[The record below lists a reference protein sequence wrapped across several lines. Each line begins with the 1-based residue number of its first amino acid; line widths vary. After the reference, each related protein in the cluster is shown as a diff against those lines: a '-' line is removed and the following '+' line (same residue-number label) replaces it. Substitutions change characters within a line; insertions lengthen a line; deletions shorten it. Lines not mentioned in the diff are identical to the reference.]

1 MINLDEIKIDEVGA
15 KEIIDF
21 VHDAKFNPKNQQK
34 YFFNEAMSYYKEL
47 CKISKQ
53 IVDFQEAFKAVYA
66 NEKEIADNAVS
77 ISQLNEALASLKN
90 YVDEEISSIE
100 TQLSAKLVDVEITGT
115 GFIPGEE
122 YIEDGVKHIELNVS
136 SEAGGTVTSII
147 AGNGLTGGTITGTG
161 TIAIDPSIVALVSSL
176 SNYVAKADATGYGDI
191 LTKTEASSEYVAKE
205 DATGYDD
212 ILTQANATNTYV
224 AKADAAGY
232 DDILTETD
240 AASTYVAKAD
250 AIGYDDILTRAEAGI
265 DYVAKEDAIGYAD
278 ILTKTEASNEY
289 ASKSTIRNNI
299 SVSVTP
305 TALGTLQ
312 PWDNNSYY
320 GYSADIAVNGVT
332 ASTLIENMVAGTA
345 LMNKIAP
352 FVDTKTNAITVYTH
366 TNESLVGIINVL
378 VTREV

>member
-176 SNYVAKADATGYGDI
+176 SNYVAKADAVGYDDI
-191 LTKTEASSEYVAKE
+191 LTKTEASS
-205 DATGYDD
+205 D
-212 ILTQANATNTYV
+212 YV
-224 AKADAAGY
+224 AKADAVGY
-232 DDILTETD
+232 DDILTEAN

-250 AIGYDDILTRAEAGI
+250 AT
-265 DYVAKEDAIGYAD
+265 GYAD

-289 ASKSTIRNNI
+289 ASKSIIRNNI

-305 TALGTLQ
+305 SALGTPQ
-312 PWDNNSYY
+312 AWDSSNYY
-320 GYSADIAVNGVT
+320 GYSADITVSGVS
-332 ASTLIENMVAGTA
+332 ASTLIENMVTGTA

-352 FVDTKTNAITVYTH
+352 FVDTKANTITVYTH
-366 TNESLVGIINVL
+366 TNESLVDTIYTL

>member
-21 VHDAKFNPKNQQK
+21 VHDARFNPKNQQK
-34 YFFNEAMSYYKEL
+34 YFFDEAMSYYKEL

-77 ISQLNEALASLKN
+77 VSQLNEALASLKS
-90 YVDEEISSIE
+90 YVDKEISSIE
-100 TQLSAKLVDVEITGT
+100 TQLNGKLVDVEITGT
-115 GFIPGEE
+115 GFIPGES
-122 YIEDGVKHIELNVS
+122 YIEDGVKHIEMNVA
-136 SEAGGTVTSII
+136 SEAGGTVTSIT
-147 AGNGLTGGTITGTG
+147 AGTGLRGGTITGTG
-161 TIAIDPSIVALVSSL
+161 TIEIDPTIVALVSQL
-176 SNYVAKADATGYGDI
+176 SNYVAKANAPGYDDI
-191 LTKTEASSEYVAKE
+191 LTKTEAASDYVAKE

-212 ILTQANATNTYV
+212 ILTETNAASTYVAKADAPGYDDILTKTEATSDYVAKEDATGYDDILTETNAATTYV

-232 DDILTETD
+232 
-240 AASTYVAKAD
+240 
-250 AIGYDDILTRAEAGI
+250 
-265 DYVAKEDAIGYAD
+265 AD
-278 ILTKTEASNEY
+278 ILTKTEAANEY
-289 ASKSTIRNNI
+289 AAKSTIRNNI

-305 TALGTLQ
+305 SALGTPQ
-312 PWDNNSYY
+312 AWDSSNYY
-320 GYSADIAVNGVT
+320 GYSADVT
-332 ASTLIENMVAGTA
+332 VSGISPSSLIENIVMDTA
-345 LMNKIAP
+345 LMRKIAP